1 MASMRASVLLEEFV
15 KAAHGLNAPGGK
27 HDIKK
32 ALKLPNPGCPA
43 GCGGEFIE
51 PPEGADVEGY
61 GGLHPRVI
69 GDAEAGLACGRED
82 MGAGSRAVSFVP
94 RHISGEGPPI

>member
-82 MGAGSRAVSFVP
+82 TGAGSRAVSARSAAGLNLRACP
-94 RHISGEGPPI
+94 